1 MAQNAFADVFT
12 HTTPQPVIVQN
23 DIVND
28 SDSDSDIVNDGIAIE
43 ILSMQN
49 NKIQR
54 GHANAKQRMGELNAK
69 QAVLAERQAALDAE
83 KAALKKEVEQI
94 DADLEELANSDGI
107 SELVKRFVAKI
118 RETNPNFGN
127 YLSDTPVDESHKE
140 LKIVGRLPYDDN
152 ITLLLSESGKV
163 YAQILIDNVVP
174 LAIVKTKFNVPE
186 KLKVGTGLPRP
197 DYSRKI
203 SPQHVHFGNSSPHDD
218 TINIDEKYI
227 KEIATAKIKVH
238 DHPNVT
244 GYIDHIG
251 RRLFVIDDEGHISML
266 SYDENKAMA
275 EKVPYGYNMDP
286 WTKWQ
291 HGIRSEAFRAS
302 KTASKNAAAA
312 APTRTTTAEDELL
325 QEMKKNSTRTKGK
338 YSTMFLAIPDTCYS
352 GYQGYNLGFGFG
364 ASSQSSTTW
373 WLTE

>member
-1 MAQNAFADVFT
+1 MDQTAFANVFT

-23 DIVND
+23 G
-28 SDSDSDIVNDGIAIE
+28 SDSDSDIVNDVIAIE
-43 ILSMQN
+43 MLSKQN
-49 NKIQR
+49 DKIQR
-54 GHANAKQRMGELNAK
+54 GHANAKQKIEKLNAK
-69 QAVLAERQAALDAE
+69 QAELAERQAALDAE

-107 SELVKRFVAKI
+107 SELVKRLVAKM
-118 RETNPNFGN
+118 REENPSVGKG
-127 YLSDTPVDESHKE
+127 LSNTPVNESHKE

-163 YAQILIDNVVP
+163 YAQIFMDNGVP
-174 LAIVKTKFNVPE
+174 LAIVETKFNVPE
-186 KLKVGTGLPRP
+186 KLKVGAGLPRP

-203 SPQHVHFGNSSPHDD
+203 APQRVYFGNSSPPDD
-218 TINIDEKYI
+218 TITEKYI
-227 KEIATAKIKVH
+227 KELATAKIKVH

-251 RRLFVIDDEGHISML
+251 RRLFVIDAEGHISML

-275 EKVPYGYNMDP
+275 EKVPYGYNMEP

-291 HGIRSEAFRAS
+291 HGIRSEAFRAI
-302 KTASKNAAAA
+302 KAASKNAAAA

-338 YSTMFLAIPDTCYS
+338 YSTMLLAIPDTCYS